1 MKPAL
6 PWILWLA
13 AVPLAH
19 AQSEAGPPP
28 GGPRHDMLF
37 FAGSELERERVV
49 QGAPYC
55 ADAVHE
61 TVQVLADGNRI
72 VQRQQTRSCRDA
84 QGRTRQEVTRGQRRH
99 VYLRDPV
106 TQEAWLLDTEAKRAT
121 RLDGFPRG
129 LPMGAPA
136 AQAGWEDRL
145 REWGREMR
153 EWGRGMKDKLRA
165 GDAPPPPPAPPV
177 PEVSADVSPQAV
189 RIVIGTPGSEL
200 PPPGAGV
207 GHPFAFH
214 ARMRGPR
221 GAGVVTPLPAE
232 TIEGLKAEGKR
243 TTWTLEAGKIG
254 NEKPIVTT
262 REVWTSP
269 ELLITLRSREVD
281 PVVGEDHYR
290 VQNVTRAEPDA
301 QLFRVP
307 DDYRRVTHGMG
318 PRGRP

>member
-1 MKPAL
+1 MKPTL
-6 PWILWLA
+6 PCVLWLA
-13 AVPLAH
+13 ALPLAH
-19 AQSEAGPPP
+19 AQSEAGPPLA
-28 GGPRHDMLF
+28 GPRHEMLL

-61 TVQVLADGNRI
+61 SVQVLADGNRI
-72 VQRQQTRSCRDA
+72 VQRQLTRSCRDA
-84 QGRTRQEVTRGQRRH
+84 QGRTRQEVARGQRRH

-106 TQEAWLLDTEAKRAT
+106 TQEAWLLDPEAKRAT

-136 AQAGWEDRL
+136 AQAGWDDRL
-145 REWGREMR
+145 RDWGREMR
-153 EWGRGMKDKLRA
+153 DWGRSMRDKLRA
-165 GDAPPPPPAPPV
+165 GEPAPPAPPPPPELPPHG
-177 PEVSADVSPQAV
+177 APQAV
-189 RIVIGTPGSEL
+189 RIMIGPGGEL
-200 PPPGAGV
+200 PPPGAGL

-214 ARMRGPR
+214 ARVGGPR
-221 GAGVVTPLPAE
+221 GPGVVTPLPAD

-243 TTWTLEAGKIG
+243 TTWTLDAGRIG

-269 ELLITLRSREVD
+269 ELLITLRSREAD
-281 PVVGEDHYR
+281 PVVGEEHYR
-290 VQNVTRAEPDA
+290 VQNVSRAEPDPA
-301 QLFRVP
+301 LFRVP
-307 DDYRRVTHGMG
+307 DEYRRVTPAMG